1 MRSSLE
7 KSKVSLNFALAVV
20 AVFLSSKLMLA
31 GTDVKD
37 LKLALPVK
45 DRHIGVAAASNWLI
59 GGKPKINSMVR
70 NIDEVEYMVWSTKP
84 RLTCGPAT

>member
-20 AVFLSSKLMLA
+20 AVFLSFRLMETGTEVNGFKL
-31 GTDVKD
+31 GV
-37 LKLALPVK
+37 VINE
-45 DRHIGVAAASNWLI
+45 RHIGVAAASYWLM

-70 NIDEVEYMVWSTKP
+70 NIEEVEYMVWSTKP